1 MTHVSFTYEAAA
13 YIWLTFIDWRE
24 AVHLKKK
31 KELREEEADTESF
44 RRQSKP

>member
-13 YIWLTFIDWRE
+13 YIRLTFIDWRE
-24 AVHLKKK
+24 RECSFKKRND
-31 KELREEEADTESF
+31 REEKGDTESF